1 MDNSL
6 SKEATDWREGRR
18 LRAFELKQ
26 EGCSQQRI
34 AEALG
39 VSKGAVS
46 QWMKRAREGGIQALQ
61 RSSKRL
67 NHCEIPTVL
76 EEATGVPNANR
87 RDRHAQSLDQ
97 RFAGSSLYLSQNALD
112 L

>member
-26 EGCSQQRI
+26 KGWSQQRI

-46 QWMKRAREGGIQALQ
+46 QWMKRARDGGGAQG
-61 RSSKRL
+61 SKA
-67 NHCEIPTVL
+67 PTR
-76 EEATGVPNANR
+76 PWR
-87 RDRHAQSLDQ
+87 RHLV
-97 RFAGSSLYLSQNALD
+97 
-112 L
+112 